1 MSAMPL
7 GWCEGRGMVKEGG
20 KRQER
25 GVEQRE
31 KILFPIRISG
41 AE

>member
-7 GWCEGRGMVKEGG
+7 GWCEGRGVVKEEG

-25 GVEQRE
+25 GGEQRE
-31 KILFPIRISG
+31 KILFPVRTFG